1 MPFKKAPSLMRES
14 MRTIIHTNQA
24 PAAIGPYSQGVCSGD
39 LIFTA
44 GQIPLD
50 SATGQVV
57 EGPFE
62 EQVYQVLRNLSGIL
76 AAGGSDLNHVLKFTV
91 YLTDLGN
98 FPILNKVFEKYF
110 AQDPPARSAVQVAA
124 LPLGAE
130 VEIEAIAVKK
140 SD

>member
-1 MPFKKAPSLMRES
+1 
-14 MRTIIHTNQA
+14 MRTIIHTDKA
-24 PAAIGPYSQGVCSGD
+24 PAAVGPYSQGVCCGE

-50 SATGQVV
+50 PASGQLVD
-57 EGPFE
+57 GPFE

-76 AAGGSDLNHVLKFTV
+76 STGGSDLNHVLKFTV

-98 FPILNKVFEKYF
+98 FPVLNQVFEKYF

-130 VEIEAIAVKK
+130 VEIEAIAVKLEA
-140 SD
+140 